1 MRLAPGKR
9 ACTGVNRLRR
19 WGSAVTIACQTC
31 GNQSPAGATVC
42 HYCGAALQAPIA
54 APPQWSPPVVQ
65 PPALR
70 PGAWAEGGPV
80 AYHPAYQP
88 RALLPPKD
96 PSTGLVL
103 ELLPGLFGFLGIG
116 RLWAGDVGIGIAL
129 LFGYWVFWALLG
141 FFIVIMSIF
150 TLGIAFCIVPA
161 VWIGV
166 PVVSG
171 LILRDKLARLQAQAV
186 GLPRV
191 R

>member
-1 MRLAPGKR
+1 M
-9 ACTGVNRLRR
+9 
-19 WGSAVTIACQTC
+19 
-31 GNQSPAGATVC
+31 
-42 HYCGAALQAPIA
+42 
-54 APPQWSPPVVQ
+54 
-65 PPALR
+65 
-70 PGAWAEGGPV
+70 
-80 AYHPAYQP
+80 
-88 RALLPPKD
+88 LPPKD